1 MKKFLLSL
9 LVFIPSFL
17 FSQITYYQAFP
28 SSYTTDAILSQQGKI
43 WSSSF
48 DAGIGYFDNNNW
60 TMYDSVNSNLPT
72 NTIYS
77 IFEKNDSLIL
87 GSDCGIL
94 ICQKNPF
101 SVLHVYDTTNGLSS
115 NTIFN
120 ALWENNRL
128 IAFGAD
134 TVLNILQGTWQDYKV
149 NITPFYFFKRY
160 DLNSPTVVKYNYTE
174 MEALQNDIIIAGE
187 NMALRFSGGNFSL
200 LDSIYCE
207 KKRLEKTPD
216 NKLVIGNSVNDYHM
230 WDGNTKQSFL
240 SLYEKEKTICLIN
253 GSESN
258 YLAICDSNL
267 FIYRSKIE
275 NSSCF
280 IIIDS
285 VYAKP
290 YEVIP
295 GFPNKSII
303 YSYID
308 SGIVWCKA
316 FDHALFSI
324 PLSDFYSTPYIFKY
338 EYLEINKV
346 HALLSPTAL
355 VFHDENLSV
364 PNYRVPFPTNKN
376 TIFSLSPWIGGLDP
390 QGKLHLSAERFA
402 TNGAH
407 FCSGPLDTTTA
418 TLSPATMQAYKKVW
432 NLTKYQIEEFKW
444 RFDNGL
450 LTSGNYQIPADIL
463 SWPAHGTGN
472 QAKNLAP
479 FVDVNGDAIYN
490 PYDGDYPDIEGDQML
505 YWIINDTYNPQLEG
519 MLPLGVEIH
528 CSAYAYKFDNPQ
540 TNVENLINYQS
551 FLRFKVINR
560 SDTTYDNCLFSV
572 FTDGDLGYHN
582 DDYIGCD
589 VQYNSYF
596 FYNAFAEDGTGR
608 FDHYGK
614 NPPVQSVTI
623 LKGPL
628 VQTNDGIDNN
638 HNMLVDEPGE
648 WFGLSRFVKFNNTGF
663 GSTATIDPEI
673 ASEYYLYMNGYWR
686 DSTQI
691 CYGGDGHQN
700 GGGNP
705 AIPCKYVFPAAS
717 DPYGWGT
724 NGVVQPSWDEVTEM
738 NQPYDRRGVGTMGP
752 FTFHAG
758 SEFTVDILLG
768 WLHDSIA
775 FNTGTKYQASHFT
788 DFYQEM
794 DSLIAWFHN
803 DNYPSNDTNLI
814 HIGVQENAGSTQEI
828 LIFPNP
834 NKGEFY
840 IQHGEKAMDY
850 QIYNLNGSLLKEE
863 QNIASYTRVNIAQ
876 YSPGIYII
884 RCFSSNKQKIFKII
898 KN

>member
-1 MKKFLLSL
+1 MKKILLSL

-28 SSYTTDAILSQQGKI
+28 SSYTTDAILSQQGQI

-115 NTIFN
+115 NTVFN
-120 ALWENNRL
+120 VLWDNNKL

-134 TVLNILQGTWQDYKV
+134 TVLHVFQGTWQDYKI

-160 DLNSPTVVKYNYTE
+160 DINSPTVIKYNYTE
-174 MEALQNDIIIAGE
+174 MEVLQNDIIIAGE
-187 NMALRFSGGNFSL
+187 NMTLRFSGGNFSL

-285 VYAKP
+285 IYAKA

-295 GFPNKSII
+295 NFPNKSVIF
-303 YSYID
+303 SYVN

-316 FDHALFSI
+316 FDHALFSV

-376 TIFSLSPWIGGLDP
+376 TIFSLSPWIGGVDP
-390 QGKLHLSAERFA
+390 QGKLHLSAEQFA
-402 TNGAH
+402 INGTH

-418 TLSPATMQAYKKVW
+418 TLNPATMQAYKKVW

-450 LTSGNYQIPADIL
+450 LTSGNYQIPADLL

-551 FLRFKVINR
+551 FLRFRVINR
-560 SDTTYDNCLFSV
+560 SDTTYDNCLFSI
-572 FTDGDLGYHN
+572 FTDGDLGYYD

-596 FYNAFAEDGTGR
+596 FYNAFAEDGNGR
-608 FDHYGK
+608 YDHYGK
-614 NPPVQSVTI
+614 NPPVQSVSI

-638 HNMLVDEPGE
+638 HNTLIDEPGE
-648 WFGLSRFVKFNNTGF
+648 WFGLSRFVYFDKGNNERGDPQ
-663 GSTATIDPEI
+663 TAT
-673 ASEYYLYMNGYWR
+673 EYYQYMNGYWR
-686 DSTQI
+686 DSTKI
-691 CYGGDGHQN
+691 CYGGNGHQN

-705 AIPCKYVFPAAS
+705 AIPCQHVFPAAS

-738 NQPYDRRGVGTMGP
+738 NLPYDRRGVGTMGP

-758 SEFTVDILLG
+758 SEFTVDILLA

-828 LIFPNP
+828 LIYPNP
-834 NKGEFY
+834 N
-840 IQHGEKAMDY
+840 
-850 QIYNLNGSLLKEE
+850 LSLIHISEP
-863 QNIASYTRVNIAQ
+863 TRP
-876 YSPGIYII
+876 Y
-884 RCFSSNKQKIFKII
+884 
-898 KN
+898 